1 MAALRITIATVL
13 LALSLGCGSSYSP
26 STPSPTPTP
35 TPSPTPSPTPA
46 PGSQGVS
53 ATIARGAQALTTTAY
68 APNPVTVPVGGTVT
82 WTNGD
87 TITHTST
94 GDGGTWDS
102 GNIAPGATF
111 SRTFSTAGSFR
122 YHCTIHP
129 GMVGTV
135 NVQ

>member
-1 MAALRITIATVL
+1 
-13 LALSLGCGSSYSP
+13 
-26 STPSPTPTP
+26 
-35 TPSPTPSPTPA
+35 
-46 PGSQGVS
+46 VS

-68 APNPVTVPVGGTVT
+68 APNPVTVPVGGSVT

-111 SRTFSTAGSFR
+111 TRTFSAAGSFR

-129 GMVGTV
+129 GMIGTV